1 MALFHYGEAWKRFNG
16 LMSFTELAVES
27 SLQLSVQIFV
37 VYFFVQSSGRKPTF
51 WQIFTIA
58 TSGFI
63 IILGAGKAVVIST
76 VLPNDNPKRRVI
88 RKVRN
93 VIWNVI
99 FLGTSFGAAGII
111 PLKAIIVGFN
121 LFKTFTTLYK
131 LIFIALWSIQLFYF
145 IFMCIFV
152 LNNHL
157 EKSQQPWL
165 KCILLSVYHFYN
177 CIPYGITFFVLVPLS
192 SQHNFSILAN
202 VTNIVNCQFLVLF
215 YLYNSFTALK
225 FRDVLNLEVMESR
238 HKCPV
243 PNLLFIISLFPIVLG
258 VSTWF
263 FAGMIY
269 SD

>member
-1 MALFHYGEAWKRFNG
+1 
-16 LMSFTELAVES
+16 MSFTELAVES
-27 SLQLSVQIFV
+27 FLQLSVQIFV
-37 VYFFVQSSGRKPTF
+37 VYFFVNSTGRKPTF

-88 RKVRN
+88 RRVRN

-99 FLGTSFGAAGII
+99 FLGTSVGTAGII

-157 EKSQQPWL
+157 EKSRQPWL
-165 KCILLSVYHFYN
+165 KCILLSAYYFYN
-177 CIPYGITFFVLVPLS
+177 CIPYGVTFFVLVPLS
-192 SQHNFSILAN
+192 SQRNMSILAN
-202 VTNIVNCQFLVLF
+202 VLNIVNSLLLVLF

-243 PNLLFIISLFPIVLG
+243 PNLLFIISLFLIVLD
-258 VSTWF
+258 VSTWVLT
-263 FAGMIY
+263 GMIY